1 MEPLVE
7 LMEESDAV
15 FHLAGESIGAGRWT
29 AGRKQHI
36 LDSRV
41 AVDGSDDGSDS

>member
-29 AGRKQHI
+29 AGSEAA
-36 LDSRV
+36 DSRQQGGF
-41 AVDGSDDGSDS
+41 DGRR